1 MSKLHGALMV
11 AAEEKM
17 LKKFWVFSIFSIMQK
32 YEIKAFY
39 QNALIFLK
47 ESNTL
52 ETNLLVGNNQ
62 RDQNKI
68 AKSL

>member
-1 MSKLHGALMV
+1 
-11 AAEEKM
+11 
-17 LKKFWVFSIFSIMQK
+17 MQK

-62 RDQNKI
+62 CDQNKI